1 MSEMEMVHFY
11 LAIQRHVAELDSRA
25 NEIGFF
31 DNRINQNQNLDTV
44 GQAGNHSDLS
54 VWDVCLS
61 ITLIWN

>member
-31 DNRINQNQNLDTV
+31 DDRINQNQNLDTV
-44 GQAGNHSDLS
+44 GQVG
-54 VWDVCLS
+54 
-61 ITLIWN
+61 TLALIAIHTIYIN